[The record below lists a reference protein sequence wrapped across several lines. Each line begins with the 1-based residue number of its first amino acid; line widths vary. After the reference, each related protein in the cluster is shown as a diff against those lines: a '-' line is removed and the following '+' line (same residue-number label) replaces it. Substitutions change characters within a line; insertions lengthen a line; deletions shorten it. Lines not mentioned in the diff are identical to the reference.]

1 MQNIEGL
8 YTALNALIKQK
19 EEEGR
24 LAVSADDLIEEVKE
38 EVDVYS
44 ASLDWYI
51 KFALRAAVQISLWQS
66 GYRSVIKGNGMFVN
80 LQNCTKP
87 EYLSRLFNNARLSE
101 RQKQQ
106 VVNMIKRR
114 ISELGMPGQMSMDFE
129 TGMIT
134 EDITEEQLMAMLIE
148 DATGDDES

>member
-51 KFALRAAVQISLWQS
+51 KFALRAAAQISLWQS

-87 EYLSRLFNNARLSE
+87 EYLSRLFNNAKLSE

-148 DATGDDES
+148 DATGDDEL

>member
-8 YTALNALIKQK
+8 YSALAALIRQK
-19 EEEGR
+19 EDQHR
-24 LAVSADDLIEEVKE
+24 LAISCDDLIEEVKE

-51 KFALRAAVQISLWQS
+51 KFALRAAAQISLYQL

-80 LQNCTKP
+80 VDNCSNP
-87 EYLSRLFNNARLSE
+87 NYLARLFNNAKLSE

-106 VVNMIKRR
+106 VVNMIKRKIR
-114 ISELGMPGQMSMDFE
+114 EDGIAGQLTMDFDSG
-129 TGMIT
+129 TIV
-134 EDITEEQLMAMLIE
+134 EDVTEEQLMAMLIADSKE
-148 DATGDDES
+148 DN

>member
-87 EYLSRLFNNARLSE
+87 EYLSRLFNNAKLSE

-134 EDITEEQLMAMLIE
+134 EDITEEQLMEMLIE